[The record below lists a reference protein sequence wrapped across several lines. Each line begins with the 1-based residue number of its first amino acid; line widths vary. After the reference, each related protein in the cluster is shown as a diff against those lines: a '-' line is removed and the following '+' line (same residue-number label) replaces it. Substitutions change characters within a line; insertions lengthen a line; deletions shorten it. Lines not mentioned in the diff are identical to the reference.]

1 MSNISSNLIIEALQ
15 YYQDLG
21 YKIIDVPQVVDFD
34 VSQHT
39 KPEGVPEKFHR
50 GMKVYV
56 ASAEQSFLQLHKE
69 GKLSNGKYVAMTPC
83 YRNETC
89 LDDTHYNM
97 FLKVELINI
106 GSINSAECVYDA
118 KRFFDIYTP
127 SVVIETHESINS
139 FDIIT
144 AYCKTELGSYGV
156 RSTLDGINYV
166 YGTGIAEPRF
176 SVVLDKYKN
185 RYS

>member
-1 MSNISSNLIIEALQ
+1 MSTISTRLIIEAVDF
-15 YYQDLG
+15 YQELG
-21 YKIIDVPQVVDFD
+21 YQLIDVPQVVDFD

-69 GKLSNGKYVAMTPC
+69 GKLANGKYVAMTPC
-83 YRNETC
+83 YRNESC

-97 FLKVELINI
+97 FLKVELINV
-106 GSINSAECVYDA
+106 GSVNSEECVYDS
-118 KRFFDIYTP
+118 KRFFDIYIP
-127 SVVIETHESINS
+127 SVVVETDESINS
-139 FDIIT
+139 FDIIG
-144 AYCKTELGSYGV
+144 ASCKTELGSYGV
-156 RSTLDGINYV
+156 RNTLDGTSYV

-176 SVVLDKYKN
+176 SVVLEKYYN
-185 RYS
+185 GS